1 VSLADREGTRD
12 KEIDKDKDR
21 GRDRDRDKKDGKI
34 DNLSDLKQNLQDI
47 TKEIDLLKA
56 VIQNDHSTQSH
67 SNNSHNSNNSNN
79 PINNLNHSNNP
90 HNSTPLNRPDSSVNP
105 SSINLSVPNN
115 TVAPSTAKPSH
126 SRDSSSPVRRGKH
139 INANLKRETTVGQLL
154 KYYNAQNSQNNSL
167 DTALKDQAIALKKE
181 TKENKAFTARDTTLI
196 SFHRHLKME
205 QQKSVS
211 VRELLS

>member
-1 VSLADREGTRD
+1 MDKVKDR
-12 KEIDKDKDR
+12 DR
-21 GRDRDRDKKDGKI
+21 GRDRDKNDGKI

-67 SNNSHNSNNSNN
+67 SNNSNNSNN

-105 SSINLSVPNN
+105 SSINLSVPNI

-167 DTALKDQAIALKKE
+167 DTVLKEQSIALKKE
-181 TKENKAFTARDTTLI
+181 NKENKAFTARDTTLI
-196 SFHRHLKME
+196 SFHKHLKME